1 MSKLHARIA
10 NADKHFVNVDVAVV
24 FVVAALRQR
33 GLTSMKTLQMESLN
47 VPCRGP
53 IETL

>member
-1 MSKLHARIA
+1 MRKLHARIA
-10 NADKHFVNVDVAVV
+10 NADKHFVNVDVVV
-24 FVVAALRQR
+24 VVAAVRQ
-33 GLTSMKTLQMESLN
+33 GGMTSMNTLQMESLT